1 MHRFTLVKKTN
12 HACTALAF
20 CTRRKSEILVAQAD
34 YVIKCVNAGNAALLY
49 LLSYVVTI
57 IKFKMFLHEAVLN
70 VVRSLS
76 RGSFGLRSQR
86 GGGHLDWSPF
96 ANRQHLRPRIR
107 SLRADVIVGRSASVG
122 PGHVRQ
128 ETEVEC
134 ERGSRHRVG

>member
-49 LLSYVVTI
+49 CDNNHLN
-57 IKFKMFLHEAVLN
+57 MFLHEAVLN
-70 VVRSLS
+70 VIRCLS

-134 ERGSRHRVG
+134 ERGSRHRIG